1 MTERDD
7 SRTMPRVVAWL
18 VGAWLVAAALCFGVA
33 HGLEINKNQD
43 GYESPI
49 EAVYSIRDSTGLSL
63 PLTLDFWAPQE
74 SDIANL
80 DLWLHGPH
88 VSGDGTVADTS
99 WAKACQDTLRIG
111 RVYR

>member
-1 MTERDD
+1 
-7 SRTMPRVVAWL
+7 MPRVVAWL

-49 EAVYSIRDSTGLSL
+49 EALYSMRDSCAADTGWHSTNM
-63 PLTLDFWAPQE
+63 PATLEFWAPQE
-74 SDIANL
+74 SDVSNL
-80 DLWLHGPH
+80 DLWLHGLH